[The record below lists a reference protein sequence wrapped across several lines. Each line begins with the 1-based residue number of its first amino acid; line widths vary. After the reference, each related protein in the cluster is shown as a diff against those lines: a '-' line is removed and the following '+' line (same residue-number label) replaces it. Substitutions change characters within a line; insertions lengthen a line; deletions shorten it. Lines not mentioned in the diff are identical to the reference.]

1 MELLESHPIGEPPA
15 EQPFRGEHRWPVAL
29 AIAVAAGLL
38 VVVPERLTIGPA
50 WLIPVVVAILM
61 VAVVLAD
68 PGRVN
73 RVGTTTR
80 VLSIALLVVLGAGA
94 AFATARLV
102 VELVEGG
109 GVTNSA
115 SELLRAGAVVWIDN
129 VIVFGLLYWEL
140 DAGGPAARLHRH
152 RAYPDFAFPQTLNP
166 DIAPPGWRPVFVD
179 YLYVGTT
186 NATAFSPTDAM
197 PLAPWAKLTM
207 AAQSMISILLLS
219 LVIARA
225 VNILH

>member
-1 MELLESHPIGEPPA
+1 MGSHPIGGLPA
-15 EQPFRGEHRWPVAL
+15 GQPLRGEHRWPVAL
-29 AIAVAAGLL
+29 AIAVAATLL
-38 VVVPERLTIGPA
+38 LAVPERLTLGPA
-50 WLIPVVVAILM
+50 WLIPFVVAILM
-61 VAVVLAD
+61 IAVIVTD

-73 RVGTTTR
+73 RLGTSTR

-140 DAGGPAARLHRH
+140 DGGGPAARLHRE
-152 RAYPDFAFPQTLNP
+152 RKYPDFAFPQTLNP
-166 DIAPPGWRPVFVD
+166 DVAPAGWRPVFVD
-179 YLYVGTT
+179 YLYLGTT

-197 PLAPWAKLTM
+197 PLAHWAKLTM
-207 AAQSMISILLLS
+207 AGQSVISILLLS
-219 LVIARA
+219 LVVARA